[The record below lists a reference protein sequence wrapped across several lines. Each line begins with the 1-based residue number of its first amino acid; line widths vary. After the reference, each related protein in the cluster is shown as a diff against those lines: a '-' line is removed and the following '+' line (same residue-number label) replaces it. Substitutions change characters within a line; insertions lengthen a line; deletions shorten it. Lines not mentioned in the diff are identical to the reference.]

1 MPTLPPPN
9 AFDSGAALAC
19 SPDDAAAPD
28 PQMPSAGAA
37 ADLPDDLK
45 RRLLE
50 AIEDDYRFVLDVQKF
65 MSDIAYVPPAS
76 RPENF
81 EQYMAALDA
90 LIDNDQPPLF
100 IQQQKRA

>member
-1 MPTLPPPN
+1 MPNLPNP
-9 AFDSGAALAC
+9 FDSGAALAC
-19 SPDDAAAPD
+19 GPDDAAASS
-28 PQMPSAGAA
+28 PQMPSGDAA

-45 RRLLE
+45 QRLLE

-65 MSDIAYVPPAS
+65 MSDIAYVPPAA

-90 LIDNDQPPLF
+90 LVDSDHPPLF